1 MSDPT
6 TPASAGSGD
15 AGAATS
21 PTFATLEAQYFY
33 LDQNFNRLFM
43 ATTTDDQRDT
53 LRNDY
58 VQARENYWQARN
70 RRFHDDDP
78 MVADLQRKAAAAQR
92 DVAKAG
98 EELDD
103 VAGVLTLI
111 TDAVNLG
118 SRLVSLAVV

>member
-1 MSDPT
+1 MTDPT
-6 TPASAGSGD
+6 TPATGTPGD
-15 AGAATS
+15 ADAASS

-33 LDQNFNRLFM
+33 LDKNFNRLFM

-58 VQARENYWQARN
+58 VQARENYWKARN
-70 RRFHDDDP
+70 QRFHDDDP
-78 MVADLQRKAAAAQR
+78 MVADLQQKAAAAQQEIT
-92 DVAKAG
+92 KAG
-98 EELDD
+98 AHLDD

-111 TDAVNLG
+111 TNAVNLG